1 MGLIEP
7 EEPVVAEHTGVV
19 ANGGLNVAGTTSN
32 TVCVVVFF
40 KTLLTHTSGMVGIG
54 GAVLEMT
61 EELEN
66 LSTNTP
72 LALLARQTLHNG
84 VFVREVKTSVA
95 RTGVVR

>member
-1 MGLIEP
+1 LGLIEP

-19 ANGGLNVAGTTSN
+19 ANRGLNVAGTTSN
-32 TVCVVVFF
+32 TVRVVVFF
-40 KTLLTHTSGMVGIG
+40 KPLLTDTSGMVSIG
-54 GAVLEMT
+54 SAVLEVT

-66 LSTNTP
+66 FSANTP

>member
-1 MGLIEP
+1 
-7 EEPVVAEHTGVV
+7 
-19 ANGGLNVAGTTSN
+19 
-32 TVCVVVFF
+32 
-40 KTLLTHTSGMVGIG
+40 MVGIG

>member
-19 ANGGLNVAGTTSN
+19 ANRGLDVTRTTSH

-72 LALLARQTLHNG
+72 PTLLARPTLHDG
-84 VFVREVKTSVA
+84 VLVGEVETSVA
-95 RTGVVR
+95 CACVVR